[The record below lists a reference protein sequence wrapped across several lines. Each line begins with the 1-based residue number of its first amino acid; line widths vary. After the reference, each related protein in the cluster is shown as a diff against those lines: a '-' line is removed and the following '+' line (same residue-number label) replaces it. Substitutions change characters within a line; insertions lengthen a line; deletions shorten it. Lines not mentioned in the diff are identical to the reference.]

1 VGASREAVGTVDNA
15 NAETAP
21 KCMLN
26 ASLRD
31 VTNMLVEVVNCEG
44 SVRACGYRRVMRAQ
58 PGLALDHAYD
68 KEGGSMRRVSLL
80 VASAIALAALALV
93 PAAAFASG
101 VPAAKTFI
109 EGTVTH
115 LGAPVSGAT
124 VTVVC
129 NGVTQTG
136 VTNGHGGYKFQD
148 SQSNWPDGATVTA
161 TATNGSLTGSNTG
174 TVNRR
179 NAQINMAVVDV
190 SAVPEFGAIAGVS
203 ALLLGAVA
211 FVFIR
216 RRRLAVAR

>member
-1 VGASREAVGTVDNA
+1 
-15 NAETAP
+15 
-21 KCMLN
+21 
-26 ASLRD
+26 
-31 VTNMLVEVVNCEG
+31 
-44 SVRACGYRRVMRAQ
+44 
-58 PGLALDHAYD
+58 
-68 KEGGSMRRVSLL
+68 MRRVSLL

-136 VTNGHGGYKFQD
+136 VTNGAGRYQFQD
-148 SQSNWPDGATVTA
+148 TQVNWPLDATVTA
-161 TATNGSLTGSNTG
+161 TATKESLTGSNTG
-174 TVNRR
+174 TVDYR
-179 NAQINMAVVDV
+179 NKEINVAVVNV
-190 SAVPEFGAIAGVS
+190 SAVPEFGAIAGATAV
-203 ALLLGAVA
+203 LLGAVA

-216 RRRLAVAR
+216 RRRLAVAH